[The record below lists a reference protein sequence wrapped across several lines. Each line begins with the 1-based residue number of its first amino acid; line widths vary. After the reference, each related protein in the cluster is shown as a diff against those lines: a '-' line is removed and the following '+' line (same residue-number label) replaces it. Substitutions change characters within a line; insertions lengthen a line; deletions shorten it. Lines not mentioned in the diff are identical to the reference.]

1 MNAVPDRMAEIF
13 GGATPLGRAPRTIDD
28 WRQLVEMGIPIEA
41 LSSLRRWVAPSP
53 VQAEALTDVVFET
66 ADRRTRYV
74 VEVKSRAGARRT
86 PGSARR
92 IGKLTTAESERA
104 ERIARLY
111 ALAEEALGSADE
123 ARAFLFSPH
132 DRLDGHSPIDWMRT
146 EIGGRNVEQLLVN
159 IREAFP
165 S

>member
-1 MNAVPDRMAEIF
+1 MAEIF
-13 GGATPLGRAPRTIDD
+13 GGAAPLGRAPRTIDD

-41 LSSLRRWVAPSP
+41 LSGLRRSVASSP
-53 VQAEALTDVVFET
+53 GQAEALADVVFET

-74 VEVKSRAGARRT
+74 VELKGSAHAKRAAGA
-86 PGSARR
+86 AER

-111 ALAEEALGSADE
+111 ALAEEALGNADE